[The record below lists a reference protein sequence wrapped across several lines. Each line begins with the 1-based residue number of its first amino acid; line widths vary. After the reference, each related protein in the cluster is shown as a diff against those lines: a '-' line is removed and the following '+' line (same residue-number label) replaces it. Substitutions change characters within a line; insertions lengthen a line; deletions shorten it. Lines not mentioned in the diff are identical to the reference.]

1 MTMSRLRIFDVAV
14 VALLLCV
21 HVPFLTVLA
30 QPGASY
36 QAECLIDLNPKPLQQ
51 QESNYCSYAFRAQ
64 NPFLRDMLEI
74 VLDTCSGLSPG

>member
-1 MTMSRLRIFDVAV
+1 MTMSRLRMFDVAA

-21 HVPFLTVLA
+21 YVPFLTVLA

-51 QESNYCSYAFRAQ
+51 Q
-64 NPFLRDMLEI
+64 
-74 VLDTCSGLSPG
+74 